1 MAVVGEARIIVK
13 AITTGVADEIERAL
27 KEARSGVNKEGT
39 RLGKELGDS
48 VSKGFKRKKGGLFG
62 DLLDADKAEKA
73 RAAFASLQRTGMTL
87 QSVLGVVVGAI
98 GSLITSLGA
107 LIGSAGAAS
116 GALVAV
122 AGAAVGLGIGMKLAG
137 MALGGVTKPLQQVN
151 SAAGRTGKTIA
162 ELREEMQQL
171 RFESEDAALS
181 EKEAALNLEKARE
194 TLARVQDLPPN
205 SMARREAEL
214 SYEQADLA
222 LRRAIDRNND
232 LQEEIQNGPKQSAGA
247 GADPYEGLTKSQ
259 KVFARLLVGLKPKF
273 DALKEAVA
281 KGFLPALGAGI
292 TTLMTKNFPTLEKG
306 FTRIGDA
313 LGVAA
318 TKIFDVIDAADE
330 TGALTSL
337 FETSGK
343 VIESL
348 GSALGDY
355 FGAFL
360 DILDA
365 AAPLTEEFVTY
376 IADGAKNF
384 KEFIAGAKGDGSLAQ
399 FFQDAGRVAKDFG
412 VISGNIF
419 GGLKT
424 LIADSL
430 QPGSGGD
437 ILLTFLKDAT
447 QGFADM
453 GKDPGF
459 SKLMQ
464 DSATNAVKLLE
475 FLGDILG
482 IFIELGADPNLGE
495 AFDILKTGIEPLKL
509 LLENGIAASDE
520 LAGLAVELVK
530 IAAAFGDQGQLEAFF
545 GTLRDIA
552 KTIADFLN
560 SEQVKPILNALG
572 PLVGLFLAFG
582 LALKIGQFYFRA
594 LFGTFK
600 LFMTMGK
607 TFGTVVA
614 APFKFFFKKDVATG
628 MTQFTKL
635 RVMAQGAF
643 RQIGES
649 IVSAGKKVG
658 AFVGKVKNAAVA
670 VGTKLRTAFV
680 KAAGAA
686 KTFATNI
693 ATATIALFKQVIQ
706 VGKNV
711 AIMIAQRA
719 ALIGAAIAQ
728 GILRVATLIGT
739 AIQAAFNFVLAL
751 NPITLIV
758 IAVLAL
764 VAALIYFF
772 TQTEL
777 GKAIFQGFIDFMKG
791 AFDFLMAA
799 FKAVGDF
806 FVAVW
811 NGLVD
816 GVKFVFNLIVEAIK
830 FYINIWVTIFKT
842 IVGFIIA
849 VWDGVVKGISDA
861 IGWVVGF
868 FEDAWNGVV
877 NFFKGFVNFLIGL
890 FEGFINFVIDG
901 LNSFTKPLRD
911 AIGGLGDLLGME
923 ISIGVIPRV
932 KIPRLAKGGVVSPS
946 LGGSLVNVAEA
957 GRPERIEPLD
967 ENGMSKRDKAMIAAL
982 SGGGGGGVNITVNP
996 SPGMNE
1002 TELANIVS
1010 RQLAFQLR
1018 AGGI

>member
-1 MAVVGEARIIVK
+1 
-13 AITTGVADEIERAL
+13 
-27 KEARSGVNKEGT
+27 
-39 RLGKELGDS
+39 
-48 VSKGFKRKKGGLFG
+48 
-62 DLLDADKAEKA
+62 
-73 RAAFASLQRTGMTL
+73 
-87 QSVLGVVVGAI
+87 
-98 GSLITSLGA
+98 
-107 LIGSAGAAS
+107 
-116 GALVAV
+116 
-122 AGAAVGLGIGMKLAG
+122 
-137 MALGGVTKPLQQVN
+137 
-151 SAAGRTGKTIA
+151 
-162 ELREEMQQL
+162 MQQL
-171 RFESEDAALS
+171 RFESEGAALS
-181 EKEAALNLEKARE
+181 EKEAALSLEKARE

-214 SYEQADLA
+214 SFEQADLA

-232 LQEEIQNGPKQSAGA
+232 LKEEIQNGPKQAAGA
-247 GADPYEGLTKSQ
+247 GADPYQGLTESQ

-292 TTLMTKNFPTLEKG
+292 TSVMTKNFPTLEKG
-306 FTRIGDA
+306 FTTIGNA
-313 LGVAA
+313 LGTVV
-318 TKIFDVIDAADE
+318 TKIAAVIDEADK

-343 VIESL
+343 VIEDL

-365 AAPLTEEFVTY
+365 ASPLTLEFVNF
-376 IADGAKNF
+376 IKEGAANF
-384 KEFIAGAKGDGSLAQ
+384 KEFIAGAKNDGSLAQ

-412 VISGNIF
+412 DISSNIF

-430 QPGSGGD
+430 KPGSGGD
-437 ILLTFLKDAT
+437 ILLQFFKDAT
-447 QGFADM
+447 KGFADM

-459 SKLMQ
+459 SELMKN
-464 DSATNAVKLLE
+464 SATNATKL
-475 FLGDILG
+475 FDILGDLLG
-482 IFIELGADPNLGE
+482 IFINLGGDPSLGE
-495 AFDILKTGIEPLKL
+495 AFDILKGGIKPLETL
-509 LLENGIAASDE
+509 LKNGIAASDE

-530 IAAAFGDQGQLEAFF
+530 IATAFGDQGQLEAYF

-552 KTIADFLN
+552 KAIADFLN
-560 SEQVKPILNALG
+560 SEQVKPILNILG
-572 PLVGLFLAFG
+572 PLVGLFLSLG
-582 LALKIGQFYFRA
+582 LALKIGSFYFKA

-600 LFMTMGK
+600 MFMRLGK

-614 APFKFFFKKDVATG
+614 APFKFFFKKDLATG
-628 MTQFTKL
+628 MTQFTRLRKL
-635 RVMAQGAF
+635 A
-643 RQIGES
+643 
-649 IVSAGKKVG
+649 VG
-658 AFVGKVKNAAVA
+658 AFKTMIDKAKIAASAIGKVATKAKNAAIA
-670 VGTKLRTAFV
+670 VGTGLKNAFV

-686 KTFATNI
+686 KTLAVNI
-693 ATATIALFKQVIQ
+693 GKATIAMVKQTIQ
-706 VGKNV
+706 AAKNV

-791 AFDFLMAA
+791 AFDFLMTA

-816 GVKFVFNLIVEAIK
+816 AVKFVFDLIVAAIK
-830 FYINIWVTIFKT
+830 FYIDIWIGIFRFIIDTIVNIWNGLV
-842 IVGFIIA
+842 
-849 VWDGVVKGISDA
+849 DGISTA

-877 NFFKGFVNFLIGL
+877 DFFKGFVNFLIGL

-923 ISIGVIPRV
+923 IAIGVIPRV
-932 KIPRLAKGGVVSPS
+932 KLPRLAKGGVVSPS
-946 LGGSLVNVAEA
+946 VGGSLVNVAEA

-1018 AGGI
+1018 AGGV